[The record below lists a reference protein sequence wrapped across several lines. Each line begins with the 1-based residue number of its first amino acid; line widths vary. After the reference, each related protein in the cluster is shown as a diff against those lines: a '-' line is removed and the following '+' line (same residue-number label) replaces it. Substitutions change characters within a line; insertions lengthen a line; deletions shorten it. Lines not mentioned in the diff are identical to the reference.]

1 MKKSILNLSLACA
14 VAFVASGCATT
25 HHLTATD
32 DKVNSHMGAPIVY
45 FEVAGPD
52 GHKLKE
58 FYATV
63 FGWKI
68 DAHSTIAAVSTGG
81 IKGGIR
87 QDPPEKIFYLGVPDI
102 VAALKQIEAAGGK
115 MVIPRT
121 VVPGVVTF
129 ALFTDPAGNRMGL
142 AELGSYPP

>member
-1 MKKSILNLSLACA
+1 MKIIFALAACGWLLA
-14 VAFVASGCATT
+14 GCTTAPADARKDATVR
-25 HHLTATD
+25 LAG
-32 DKVNSHMGAPIVY
+32 KGAAGAPIVY

-52 GHKLKE
+52 AARLKS
-58 FYATV
+58 FYTAA
-63 FGWKI
+63 FGWNINAAATI
-68 DAHSTIAAVSTGG
+68 DAASTGG
-81 IKGGIR
+81 LRGGIR

-115 MVIPRT
+115 TIVPRT

-142 AELGSYPP
+142 AEFGSYPH

>member
-1 MKKSILNLSLACA
+1 MKKPILRLSFACA
-14 VAFVASGCATT
+14 AALVASGCATA
-25 HHLTATD
+25 HHPTSAD
-32 DKVNSHMGAPIVY
+32 DKVNNHMSAPIVY

-52 GHKLKE
+52 GQKLKE
-58 FYATV
+58 FYTTV
-63 FGWKI
+63 FGWNI
-68 DAHSTIAAVSTGG
+68 DTHSSIAATSTGG

-115 MVIPRT
+115 TVVSRT